1 MAKMKTCVIFYVL
14 YSKTQFVLYIQRQ
27 VEVSE
32 VMQGYMQVLLDMEQN
47 PDTEPENNIQLSIIS
62 KSQLSIIISHSRI
75 S

>member
-1 MAKMKTCVIFYVL
+1 M
-14 YSKTQFVLYIQRQ
+14 LYIQRQ

-62 KSQLSIIISHSRI
+62 KSRLSIISKSQLSIISKSRLSIIISHI
-75 S
+75 QV